1 MPKILIS
8 DSMNEIVQKIFKK
21 NNIEFDV
28 KTNLS
33 EKEIISIIANYDA
46 LVVRSATKV
55 TKNIIYAGKNLKI
68 IGRAGAG
75 VDNIDLN
82 SAKEKNI
89 IVMNTPGGNTNATA
103 EHTLALI
110 LSLIRKI
117 PYSNNTTHEG
127 KWEKKNIKGIEL
139 SNKTFG
145 IIGLGNVSIRL
156 IELLKGFKMNIQ
168 VYSKSLEK
176 RHKEFPS
183 IKNIQ
188 LEKLLSTS
196 DIISIHSK
204 ASSDGKP
211 LINYNDL
218 KKMKSSALI
227 INTARGNIINEQD
240 LNSALNENLISG
252 AAIDVFSKEPANNNI
267 LFNNP
272 KVIVTP
278 HIAASTKEAQIIV
291 AEMIANQISSFFIN
305 KEIINKV

>member
-227 INTARGNIINEQD
+227 INTARGNIINEND
-240 LNSALNENLISG
+240 LNNAINDNIISG
-252 AAIDVFSKEPANNNI
+252 AAIDVFSNEPAKENI
-267 LFNNP
+267 LFNND
-272 KVIVTP
+272 KVILTP
-278 HIAASTKEAQIIV
+278 HIAASTSESQIKV
-291 AEMIANQISSFFIN
+291 AEMIADQISDYLLNNNIKN
-305 KEIINKV
+305 NL

>member
-1 MPKILIS
+1 
-8 DSMNEIVQKIFKK
+8 MNEVVQKIFKK

-252 AAIDVFSKEPANNNI
+252 AAIDVFSEEPANNNI

-305 KEIINKV
+305 KEIINRV